1 MNRWLPS
8 WAPGFDWRRLLPFLA
23 WRSRV
28 NRASLR
34 TDLGAGLTGAL
45 IVVPQGV
52 AFATIAGMPP
62 EYGLYAAM
70 VPAIV
75 AALFGSSW
83 QLVSGPTTAISIVVY
98 ATLSPLAE
106 PGSAEFVSLA
116 LTLAF
121 LSGVVMLALGWL
133 RLGTLMN
140 FVSHTVV
147 VGFTAGA
154 AVLIASSQ
162 LKYFFGLEI
171 PRGAHFA
178 QVVEAFAAQITL
190 LNPWITGVALTTLAT
205 SLLARRYFKRVPDMI
220 AALVVGSLL
229 AALLNWIMGPWRTG
243 IDTLGAIPRGLPP
256 LSAPDLSI
264 GSVRNVLPVAI
275 ALAMLSLTEAM
286 SIARSLAV
294 KTEQRIDGNQE
305 FIGQGLANIAGA
317 FFSAYP
323 SSGSFN
329 RSGLNLESGART
341 PLAAVFAALL
351 LVLIVQFIAPLAAFL
366 PLAAMAGVLVLV
378 AWRLVDLHHIWQ
390 ILRSNRHEAVVL
402 VTTFLATLLMN
413 LEYAIFVGVL
423 LSLLLYLN
431 RTSRPAIEDV
441 KPAPG
446 EGQYH
451 FAPGTGLPDCPQL
464 KMLRVNGSIFFGAVD
479 HVQQVMQD
487 VDAQTPTQKHLLLA
501 CAGVNFVDLAGAQLL
516 AQESRRRQRMGGELY
531 LHNLKEE
538 PMGMLRQS
546 GNEEVIGADR
556 VIPIGAGDPIGR
568 VFPRLDPAVCAT
580 CTRRIFR
587 QCGPGPAVDGG

>member
-1 MNRWLPS
+1 MIDSARALLLRLN
-8 WAPGFDWRRLLPFLA
+8 WRRFFPFLA

-28 NRASLR
+28 TRESLR
-34 TDLGAGLTGAL
+34 ADLAAGLTGSL

-70 VPAIV
+70 VPVIV
-75 AALFGSSW
+75 SALFGSSW
-83 QLVSGPTTAISIVVY
+83 QMVAGPTTAISIVVY

-106 PGSAEFVSLA
+106 PGSAEFVNLA

-121 LSGVVMLALGWL
+121 LSGVIMLALGWL

-178 QVVEAFAAQITL
+178 QVVEAFMAQILL
-190 LNPWITGVALTTLAT
+190 LNPYVTGIALTTLAT
-205 SLLARRYFKRVPDMI
+205 SLLLRRYVKRVPDMI
-220 AALVVGSLL
+220 TALVVGSLI
-229 AALLNWIMGPWRTG
+229 AALLNWILGPWRTG

-264 GSVRNVLPVAI
+264 ATVRQVLPVAI

-286 SIARSLAV
+286 SISRSLAA
-294 KTEQRIDGNQE
+294 KTEQRIDANQE
-305 FIGQGLANIAGA
+305 FVGQGLSNIAGA

-329 RSGLNLESGART
+329 RSGVNLEAGART

-351 LVLIVQFIAPLAAFL
+351 LVFIVQFIAPLIAYL
-366 PLAAMAGVLVLV
+366 PLGAMAGVLILV
-378 AWRLVDLHHIWQ
+378 AWRLVDLNHIVH
-390 ILRSNRHEAVVL
+390 IVRASRHEAVVL
-402 VTTFLATLLMN
+402 ITTFLATLFLN
-413 LEYAIFVGVL
+413 LEFAIFVGVL

-441 KPAPG
+441 KPATG
-446 EGQYH
+446 AGQYH

-479 HVQQVMQD
+479 HVQQVMMD
-487 VDAQTPTQKHLLLA
+487 VDAQTPTQKHLLLS
-501 CAGVNFVDLAGAQLL
+501 CAGVNLLDLAGAQLL
-516 AQESRRRQRMGGELY
+516 AQESRRRRRLGGDLY
-531 LHNLKEE
+531 LFNLKDE
-538 PMGMLRQS
+538 PVHALRQS
-546 GNEEVIGADR
+546 GVEDEIGRDHVYA
-556 VIPIGAGDPIGR
+556 IGLSDPISDI
-568 VFPRLDPAVCAT
+568 FPRLDPAICAT

-587 QCGPGPAVDGG
+587 QCGPLPKVG